1 MAPGQAYTRQF
12 LELEHLNKSTFPRP
26 TALLIFLALSVM
38 YFTYCLASFTLPL
51 LCFSNQTTWE
61 VKCKLPVLLSSL
73 VSSRV
78 SSFVG
83 YERGVELGSITP
95 ERRLVTSLNC
105 LAFYTKVRDE
115 IESLTVEEAQRHN
128 RSIYK
133 KEYGTGEEA
142 VEVKVKSS
150 IVLLV
155 LSNESIKQNEQNLI
169 GSFESSPCTAT
180 TF

>member
-1 MAPGQAYTRQF
+1 M
-12 LELEHLNKSTFPRP
+12 
-26 TALLIFLALSVM
+26 
-38 YFTYCLASFTLPL
+38 
-51 LCFSNQTTWE
+51 
-61 VKCKLPVLLSSL
+61 
-73 VSSRV
+73 
-78 SSFVG
+78 
-83 YERGVELGSITP
+83 
-95 ERRLVTSLNC
+95 NC